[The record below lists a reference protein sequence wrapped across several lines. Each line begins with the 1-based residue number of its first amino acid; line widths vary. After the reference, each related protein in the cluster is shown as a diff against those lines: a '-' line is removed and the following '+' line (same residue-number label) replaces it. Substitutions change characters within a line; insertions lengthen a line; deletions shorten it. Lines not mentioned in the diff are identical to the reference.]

1 MPWTQLQTE
10 QKFIAQIQ
18 SKLIATA
25 IGKYGFGEKETF
37 SRLAHFQLKKLKKQ
51 IWGEESLFKDR
62 PFPTKETQE
71 TDYSRSGLKS
81 LKSQETDNQSEL
93 RRNKGLVRARSFQP

>member
-1 MPWTQLQTE
+1 MYAVDSITNGAEVYRSITIKANCHRHW
-10 QKFIAQIQ
+10 QI
-18 SKLIATA
+18 
-25 IGKYGFGEKETF
+25 
-37 SRLAHFQLKKLKKQ
+37 R
-51 IWGEESLFKDR
+51 IWGEENLFKDR

-71 TDYSRSGLKS
+71 TDYSRSGLKY